1 MRKIL
6 LLGLILQALFSEE
19 AAQELLQCSAIFES
33 KKAELKDDLRRLSEK
48 EQSLRILQTE
58 NARLLDEK
66 TDLLNQ
72 KEKEVEEK
80 LKNLAAKEE
89 AFKTLQTEEKKR
101 LKNLIEENEG
111 ILREIKQ
118 AKDSKIG
125 ETYSKMKDSKSAL
138 ILENLP
144 TQNALEILMALK
156 PQELGKILAKMDPK
170 KAAALT
176 ELWQKPPKEN
186 KEIPKTTAPTPPIAF
201 GTQFALSLIPLGG
214 YVKLKGMDKE
224 ENGMNET
231 TDDSYA
237 QKSPFQ
243 KLWILFGGA
252 FFNFLFAILVY
263 FFLALGG
270 EKVLLPVIGDLDKN
284 ALEAGLLKG
293 DKILSINHKKI
304 ASFREIRSVVARAR
318 GELVLEIERNHQVL
332 EKRLTPKI
340 VAVISDSNDPNEMI
354 RYKAIG
360 IKPDMQKMGVVS
372 YSLFQAFEKAL
383 SRFKEG
389 VVLIVDSLRRL
400 IMGSSSVKELSGVV
414 GIVGALSHANSLSML
429 LLFGAFL
436 SINLGILNLL
446 PIPALDGA
454 QMLGVVF
461 KNIFHITLPT
471 PIQNALWLAG
481 VGFLVFI
488 MFLGLFND
496 LTRLL

>member
-1 MRKIL
+1 MM
-6 LLGLILQALFSEE
+6 LIIAVLMLAFL
-19 AAQELLQCSAIFES
+19 IF
-33 KKAELKDDLRRLSEK
+33 
-48 EQSLRILQTE
+48 
-58 NARLLDEK
+58 
-66 TDLLNQ
+66 
-72 KEKEVEEK
+72 VH
-80 LKNLAAKEE
+80 
-89 AFKTLQTEEKKR
+89 
-101 LKNLIEENEG
+101 
-111 ILREIKQ
+111 
-118 AKDSKIG
+118 
-125 ETYSKMKDSKSAL
+125 
-138 ILENLP
+138 
-144 TQNALEILMALK
+144 
-156 PQELGKILAKMDPK
+156 ELGHFTIARICGVKVEVFSIGFGK
-170 KAAALT
+170 KLCFFK
-176 ELWQKPPKEN
+176 L
-186 KEIPKTTAPTPPIAF
+186 F

-224 ENGMNET
+224 DGTNET
-231 TDDSYA
+231 ANDSYA

-263 FFLALGG
+263 FFLALSG
-270 EKVLLPVIGDLDKN
+270 EKVLLPIIGDLESN

-293 DKILSINHKKI
+293 DKILSINHEKI
-304 ASFREIRSVVARAR
+304 ASFGEIRGIVAHAR
-318 GELVLEIERNHQVL
+318 GELVLEIERNHQIL

-340 VAVISDSNDPNEMI
+340 VAVISESNDPNEMI
-354 RYKAIG
+354 RYKIIG

-461 KNIFHITLPT
+461 KDIFKITLPAFM
-471 PIQNALWLAG
+471 QNALWLAG

>member
-1 MRKIL
+1 MMFIVAVL
-6 LLGLILQALFSEE
+6 MLAFLIF
-19 AAQELLQCSAIFES
+19 
-33 KKAELKDDLRRLSEK
+33 
-48 EQSLRILQTE
+48 
-58 NARLLDEK
+58 
-66 TDLLNQ
+66 
-72 KEKEVEEK
+72 VH
-80 LKNLAAKEE
+80 
-89 AFKTLQTEEKKR
+89 
-101 LKNLIEENEG
+101 
-111 ILREIKQ
+111 
-118 AKDSKIG
+118 
-125 ETYSKMKDSKSAL
+125 
-138 ILENLP
+138 
-144 TQNALEILMALK
+144 
-156 PQELGKILAKMDPK
+156 ELGHFTIARICGVKVEVFSIGFGK
-170 KAAALT
+170 KLCFFK
-176 ELWQKPPKEN
+176 L
-186 KEIPKTTAPTPPIAF
+186 F

-224 ENGMNET
+224 ENETNENAN
-231 TDDSYA
+231 DSYV
-237 QKSPFQ
+237 QKSPFK

-270 EKVLLPVIGDLDKN
+270 EKVLLPIIGDLEKN

-304 ASFREIRSVVARAR
+304 ASFREIRSVVAHAR
-318 GELVLEIERNHQVL
+318 GELVLEIERNHQIL

-340 VAVISDSNDPNEMI
+340 VAVISDSNDPNEI
-354 RYKAIG
+354 IKYKVIG
-360 IKPDMQKMGVVS
+360 IKPDMQKTGVIS
-372 YSLFQAFEKAL
+372 YSLFQAFEQAL

-389 VVLIVDSLRRL
+389 VILIVDSLRRL
-400 IMGSSSVKELSGVV
+400 IMGSASVKELSGVV
-414 GIVGALSHANSLSML
+414 GIVGALSHASSLSML

-461 KNIFHITLPT
+461 KNIFKITLPAFM
-471 PIQNALWLAG
+471 QNALWLAG

>member
-1 MRKIL
+1 MFIVAVL
-6 LLGLILQALFSEE
+6 MLAFLIF
-19 AAQELLQCSAIFES
+19 
-33 KKAELKDDLRRLSEK
+33 
-48 EQSLRILQTE
+48 
-58 NARLLDEK
+58 
-66 TDLLNQ
+66 
-72 KEKEVEEK
+72 VH
-80 LKNLAAKEE
+80 
-89 AFKTLQTEEKKR
+89 
-101 LKNLIEENEG
+101 
-111 ILREIKQ
+111 
-118 AKDSKIG
+118 
-125 ETYSKMKDSKSAL
+125 
-138 ILENLP
+138 
-144 TQNALEILMALK
+144 
-156 PQELGKILAKMDPK
+156 ELGHFTIARICGVKVEVFSIGFGK
-170 KAAALT
+170 KLCFFK
-176 ELWQKPPKEN
+176 L
-186 KEIPKTTAPTPPIAF
+186 F

-224 ENGMNET
+224 ENETNEST
-231 TDDSYA
+231 NDSYA
-237 QKSPFQ
+237 QKSPFK

-270 EKVLLPVIGDLDKN
+270 EKVLLPVIGDLEKN

-293 DKILSINHKKI
+293 DKILSINHEKI

-318 GELVLEIERNHQVL
+318 GELVLEIERNHQIL

-340 VAVISDSNDPNEMI
+340 VAVISDSNDPNEI
-354 RYKAIG
+354 IKYKAIG
-360 IKPDMQKMGVVS
+360 IKPDMQKTGVIS

-400 IMGSSSVKELSGVV
+400 IMGSASVKELSGVV
-414 GIVGALSHANSLSML
+414 GIVGALSHASSLSML

-461 KNIFHITLPT
+461 KNIFKITLPAFM
-471 PIQNALWLAG
+471 QNALWLAG

-496 LTRLL
+496 ITRLL

>member
-1 MRKIL
+1 MFVVAVL
-6 LLGLILQALFSEE
+6 MLAFLIF
-19 AAQELLQCSAIFES
+19 
-33 KKAELKDDLRRLSEK
+33 
-48 EQSLRILQTE
+48 
-58 NARLLDEK
+58 
-66 TDLLNQ
+66 
-72 KEKEVEEK
+72 VH
-80 LKNLAAKEE
+80 
-89 AFKTLQTEEKKR
+89 
-101 LKNLIEENEG
+101 
-111 ILREIKQ
+111 
-118 AKDSKIG
+118 
-125 ETYSKMKDSKSAL
+125 
-138 ILENLP
+138 
-144 TQNALEILMALK
+144 
-156 PQELGKILAKMDPK
+156 ELGHFTIARICGVKVEVFSIGFGK
-170 KAAALT
+170 KLCFFK
-176 ELWQKPPKEN
+176 L
-186 KEIPKTTAPTPPIAF
+186 F

-224 ENGMNET
+224 ENGTNET
-231 TDDSYA
+231 HQENDSYA

-270 EKVLLPVIGDLDKN
+270 EKVLLPIIGDLEKN

-304 ASFREIRSVVARAR
+304 ASFREIRSVVTHAR
-318 GELVLEIERNHQVL
+318 GELVLEIERNHQIL

-354 RYKAIG
+354 RYKVIG
-360 IKPDMQKMGVVS
+360 IKPDMQKTGVVS
-372 YSLFQAFEKAL
+372 YSLFQSFEKAL

-389 VVLIVDSLRRL
+389 VVLIADSLRRL
-400 IMGSSSVKELSGVV
+400 IVGSASVKELSGVV
-414 GIVGALSHANSLSML
+414 GIVGALSHASSLSML

-461 KNIFHITLPT
+461 KDIFKITLPAFM
-471 PIQNALWLAG
+471 QNALWLAG

>member
-1 MRKIL
+1 MMFIAAVL
-6 LLGLILQALFSEE
+6 MLAFLIF
-19 AAQELLQCSAIFES
+19 
-33 KKAELKDDLRRLSEK
+33 
-48 EQSLRILQTE
+48 
-58 NARLLDEK
+58 
-66 TDLLNQ
+66 
-72 KEKEVEEK
+72 VH
-80 LKNLAAKEE
+80 
-89 AFKTLQTEEKKR
+89 
-101 LKNLIEENEG
+101 
-111 ILREIKQ
+111 
-118 AKDSKIG
+118 
-125 ETYSKMKDSKSAL
+125 
-138 ILENLP
+138 
-144 TQNALEILMALK
+144 
-156 PQELGKILAKMDPK
+156 ELGHFTIARICGVKVEVFSIGFGK
-170 KAAALT
+170 KLCFFK
-176 ELWQKPPKEN
+176 L
-186 KEIPKTTAPTPPIAF
+186 F

-224 ENGMNET
+224 EKGANET
-231 TDDSYA
+231 QADDSYV

-252 FFNFLFAILVY
+252 FFNFLFAVLVY
-263 FFLALGG
+263 FFLALSG
-270 EKVLLPVIGDLDKN
+270 EKVLLPIIGGLEKN

-304 ASFREIRSVVARAR
+304 ASFREIRSLVAHSQ
-318 GELVLEIERNHQVL
+318 GELVLEIERNNQIL

-340 VAVISDSNDPNEMI
+340 VAVISDSNDPNEI
-354 RYKAIG
+354 IKYKAIG
-360 IKPDMQKMGVVS
+360 IKPDMQRTGVVS

-400 IMGSSSVKELSGVV
+400 ITGSASVKELSGVV
-414 GIVGALSHANSLSML
+414 GIVGALSHANSVSML

-461 KNIFHITLPT
+461 KNIFKITLPAFV
-471 PIQNALWLAG
+471 QNALWLAG
-481 VGFLVFI
+481 VGLLVFL

>member
-1 MRKIL
+1 MFIVAVL
-6 LLGLILQALFSEE
+6 MLAFLIF
-19 AAQELLQCSAIFES
+19 
-33 KKAELKDDLRRLSEK
+33 
-48 EQSLRILQTE
+48 
-58 NARLLDEK
+58 
-66 TDLLNQ
+66 
-72 KEKEVEEK
+72 VH
-80 LKNLAAKEE
+80 
-89 AFKTLQTEEKKR
+89 
-101 LKNLIEENEG
+101 
-111 ILREIKQ
+111 
-118 AKDSKIG
+118 
-125 ETYSKMKDSKSAL
+125 
-138 ILENLP
+138 
-144 TQNALEILMALK
+144 
-156 PQELGKILAKMDPK
+156 ELGHFVIARICGVKVEVFSIGFGK
-170 KAAALT
+170 K
-176 ELWQKPPKEN
+176 LWFFKL
-186 KEIPKTTAPTPPIAF
+186 F

-224 ENGMNET
+224 ENGTNET
-231 TDDSYA
+231 ADDSYT

-263 FFLALGG
+263 FFLALSG
-270 EKVLLPVIGDLDKN
+270 EKVLLPVIGGLDKN

-293 DKILSINHKKI
+293 DKILSINHEKI

-372 YSLFQAFEKAL
+372 YSLFQAFEQAL

-400 IMGSSSVKELSGVV
+400 IMGSASVKELSGVV

-461 KNIFHITLPT
+461 KNIFKITLPAFM
-471 PIQNALWLAG
+471 QNALWLAG

>member
-1 MRKIL
+1 MFIVAVL
-6 LLGLILQALFSEE
+6 MLAFLIF
-19 AAQELLQCSAIFES
+19 
-33 KKAELKDDLRRLSEK
+33 
-48 EQSLRILQTE
+48 
-58 NARLLDEK
+58 
-66 TDLLNQ
+66 
-72 KEKEVEEK
+72 VH
-80 LKNLAAKEE
+80 
-89 AFKTLQTEEKKR
+89 
-101 LKNLIEENEG
+101 
-111 ILREIKQ
+111 
-118 AKDSKIG
+118 
-125 ETYSKMKDSKSAL
+125 
-138 ILENLP
+138 
-144 TQNALEILMALK
+144 
-156 PQELGKILAKMDPK
+156 ELGHFTIARICGVKVEVFSIGFGK
-170 KAAALT
+170 KLCFFK
-176 ELWQKPPKEN
+176 L
-186 KEIPKTTAPTPPIAF
+186 F

-224 ENGMNET
+224 ENET
-231 TDDSYA
+231 HQANDSYT

-263 FFLALGG
+263 FVLALSG
-270 EKVLLPVIGDLDKN
+270 EKVLLPIIGGLENN

-293 DKILSINHKKI
+293 DKILSINHQKI

-318 GELVLEIERNHQVL
+318 GELVLEIERNNQIL

-354 RYKAIG
+354 QYKAIG
-360 IKPDMQKMGVVS
+360 IKPDMQKTGVVS
-372 YSLFQAFEKAL
+372 YSLIQAFKQAL

-400 IMGSSSVKELSGVV
+400 IMGSSSVKELSGVI
-414 GIVGALSHANSLSML
+414 GIVGALSHANSVSML

-461 KNIFHITLPT
+461 KNIFKITLPVI
-471 PIQNALWLAG
+471 IQNALWLAG
-481 VGFLVFI
+481 VGFLIFI

>member
-1 MRKIL
+1 MMFIAAVL
-6 LLGLILQALFSEE
+6 MLAFLIF
-19 AAQELLQCSAIFES
+19 
-33 KKAELKDDLRRLSEK
+33 
-48 EQSLRILQTE
+48 
-58 NARLLDEK
+58 
-66 TDLLNQ
+66 
-72 KEKEVEEK
+72 VH
-80 LKNLAAKEE
+80 
-89 AFKTLQTEEKKR
+89 
-101 LKNLIEENEG
+101 
-111 ILREIKQ
+111 
-118 AKDSKIG
+118 
-125 ETYSKMKDSKSAL
+125 
-138 ILENLP
+138 
-144 TQNALEILMALK
+144 
-156 PQELGKILAKMDPK
+156 ELGHFTIARICGVKVEVFSIGFGK
-170 KAAALT
+170 KLCFFK
-176 ELWQKPPKEN
+176 L
-186 KEIPKTTAPTPPIAF
+186 F

-224 ENGMNET
+224 ENGINET
-231 TDDSYA
+231 ADDSYA

-252 FFNFLFAILVY
+252 FFNFLFAVLVY
-263 FFLALGG
+263 FFLALSG
-270 EKVLLPVIGDLDKN
+270 EKVLLPVIGDLEKN

-304 ASFREIRSVVARAR
+304 ASFREIRSVVAHAR
-318 GELVLEIERNHQVL
+318 GELVLEIERNNQIL

-340 VAVISDSNDPNEMI
+340 VAVISESNDPNEI
-354 RYKAIG
+354 IKYKAIG
-360 IKPDMQKMGVVS
+360 IKPDMQKTGVIS

-400 IMGSSSVKELSGVV
+400 IMGSASVKELSGVV
-414 GIVGALSHANSLSML
+414 GIVGALSHASSLSML

-461 KNIFHITLPT
+461 KNIFHITLPAFV
-471 PIQNALWLAG
+471 QNALWLAG

-496 LTRLL
+496 ITRLL

>member
-1 MRKIL
+1 MMFIVAV
-6 LLGLILQALFSEE
+6 LILAFL
-19 AAQELLQCSAIFES
+19 IF
-33 KKAELKDDLRRLSEK
+33 
-48 EQSLRILQTE
+48 IH
-58 NARLLDEK
+58 
-66 TDLLNQ
+66 
-72 KEKEVEEK
+72 
-80 LKNLAAKEE
+80 
-89 AFKTLQTEEKKR
+89 
-101 LKNLIEENEG
+101 
-111 ILREIKQ
+111 
-118 AKDSKIG
+118 
-125 ETYSKMKDSKSAL
+125 
-138 ILENLP
+138 
-144 TQNALEILMALK
+144 
-156 PQELGKILAKMDPK
+156 ELGHFTIARICGVKVEVFSIGFGK
-170 KAAALT
+170 KLCFFK
-176 ELWQKPPKEN
+176 L
-186 KEIPKTTAPTPPIAF
+186 F

-224 ENGMNET
+224 ENGANESAN
-231 TDDSYA
+231 DSYM

-263 FFLALGG
+263 FFLALSG

-293 DKILSINHKKI
+293 DKILSINHEKI

-318 GELVLEIERNHQVL
+318 GELVLEIERNHQIL

-360 IKPDMQKMGVVS
+360 IKPDMQKTGIVS
-372 YSLFQAFEKAL
+372 YSLFQAFEQAL

-400 IMGSSSVKELSGVV
+400 IIGSSSVKELSGVI
-414 GIVGALSHANSLSML
+414 GIVGALSHANSLGML

-436 SINLGILNLL
+436 SINLGVLNLL

-461 KNIFHITLPT
+461 KNIFKITLPAFM
-471 PIQNALWLAG
+471 QNALWLAG

>member
-1 MRKIL
+1 MMFIVAVL
-6 LLGLILQALFSEE
+6 MLAFLIF
-19 AAQELLQCSAIFES
+19 
-33 KKAELKDDLRRLSEK
+33 
-48 EQSLRILQTE
+48 
-58 NARLLDEK
+58 
-66 TDLLNQ
+66 
-72 KEKEVEEK
+72 VH
-80 LKNLAAKEE
+80 
-89 AFKTLQTEEKKR
+89 
-101 LKNLIEENEG
+101 
-111 ILREIKQ
+111 
-118 AKDSKIG
+118 
-125 ETYSKMKDSKSAL
+125 
-138 ILENLP
+138 
-144 TQNALEILMALK
+144 
-156 PQELGKILAKMDPK
+156 ELGHFTIARICGVKVEVFSIGFGK
-170 KAAALT
+170 KLYFFK
-176 ELWQKPPKEN
+176 L
-186 KEIPKTTAPTPPIAF
+186 F

-224 ENGMNET
+224 EDETNESVH
-231 TDDSYA
+231 DSYA
-237 QKSPFQ
+237 QKSPFK

-270 EKVLLPVIGDLDKN
+270 EKVLLPIIGDLEKN

-304 ASFREIRSVVARAR
+304 ASFREIRSVVARSR
-318 GELVLEIERNHQVL
+318 GELVLEIERNHQIL

-340 VAVISDSNDPNEMI
+340 VAVISDSNDPNEI
-354 RYKAIG
+354 IKYKVIG
-360 IKPDMQKMGVVS
+360 IKPDMQKTGVVS

-400 IMGSSSVKELSGVV
+400 IMGSASVKQLSGVV
-414 GIVGALSHANSLSML
+414 GIVGALSHASSVSML

-461 KNIFHITLPT
+461 KNIFKITLPAFM
-471 PIQNALWLAG
+471 QNALWLAG

-496 LTRLL
+496 ITRLL

>member
-1 MRKIL
+1 MFIVAVL
-6 LLGLILQALFSEE
+6 MLAFLIF
-19 AAQELLQCSAIFES
+19 
-33 KKAELKDDLRRLSEK
+33 
-48 EQSLRILQTE
+48 
-58 NARLLDEK
+58 
-66 TDLLNQ
+66 
-72 KEKEVEEK
+72 VH
-80 LKNLAAKEE
+80 
-89 AFKTLQTEEKKR
+89 
-101 LKNLIEENEG
+101 
-111 ILREIKQ
+111 
-118 AKDSKIG
+118 
-125 ETYSKMKDSKSAL
+125 
-138 ILENLP
+138 
-144 TQNALEILMALK
+144 
-156 PQELGKILAKMDPK
+156 ELGHFVIARICGVKVEVFSIGFGK
-170 KAAALT
+170 KLCFFK
-176 ELWQKPPKEN
+176 L
-186 KEIPKTTAPTPPIAF
+186 F

-224 ENGMNET
+224 ENEENEINQAN
-231 TDDSYA
+231 DSYTR
-237 QKSPFQ
+237 KSPFQ

-263 FFLALGG
+263 FFLALSG

-318 GELVLEIERNHQVL
+318 GELVLEIERNHQIL

-340 VAVISDSNDPNEMI
+340 VAIISDSNDPNEI
-354 RYKAIG
+354 IKYKVIG
-360 IKPDMQKMGVVS
+360 IKPDMQKMGVIS
-372 YSLFQAFEKAL
+372 YSLFQAFKQAL

-389 VVLIVDSLRRL
+389 VVLIMDSLRRL
-400 IMGSSSVKELSGVV
+400 IMGISSVKELSGVV

-461 KNIFHITLPT
+461 KNIFKITLPAFM
-471 PIQNALWLAG
+471 QNALWLAG

>member
-1 MRKIL
+1 MFIVAVL
-6 LLGLILQALFSEE
+6 MLAFLIF
-19 AAQELLQCSAIFES
+19 
-33 KKAELKDDLRRLSEK
+33 
-48 EQSLRILQTE
+48 
-58 NARLLDEK
+58 
-66 TDLLNQ
+66 
-72 KEKEVEEK
+72 VH
-80 LKNLAAKEE
+80 
-89 AFKTLQTEEKKR
+89 
-101 LKNLIEENEG
+101 
-111 ILREIKQ
+111 
-118 AKDSKIG
+118 
-125 ETYSKMKDSKSAL
+125 
-138 ILENLP
+138 
-144 TQNALEILMALK
+144 
-156 PQELGKILAKMDPK
+156 ELGHFTIARICGVKVEVFSIGFGK
-170 KAAALT
+170 KLCFFK
-176 ELWQKPPKEN
+176 L
-186 KEIPKTTAPTPPIAF
+186 F

-224 ENGMNET
+224 ENGTNET
-231 TDDSYA
+231 ANDSYA

-263 FFLALGG
+263 FFLALSG
-270 EKVLLPVIGDLDKN
+270 EKVLLPIIGDLEKN

-293 DKILSINHKKI
+293 DKILSINHQKI

-318 GELVLEIERNHQVL
+318 DELVLEIERNNQIL

-354 RYKAIG
+354 RYKVIG
-360 IKPDMQKMGVVS
+360 IKPDMQKTGVIS

-383 SRFKEG
+383 SRFEES

-400 IMGSSSVKELSGVV
+400 IIGSASVKELSGVV
-414 GIVGALSHANSLSML
+414 GIVGALSHANSVSML

-461 KNIFHITLPT
+461 KNIFKITLPAFM
-471 PIQNALWLAG
+471 QNALWLAG

-496 LTRLL
+496 ITRLL

>member
-1 MRKIL
+1 MFIVAVL
-6 LLGLILQALFSEE
+6 MLAFLIF
-19 AAQELLQCSAIFES
+19 
-33 KKAELKDDLRRLSEK
+33 
-48 EQSLRILQTE
+48 
-58 NARLLDEK
+58 
-66 TDLLNQ
+66 
-72 KEKEVEEK
+72 VH
-80 LKNLAAKEE
+80 
-89 AFKTLQTEEKKR
+89 
-101 LKNLIEENEG
+101 
-111 ILREIKQ
+111 
-118 AKDSKIG
+118 
-125 ETYSKMKDSKSAL
+125 
-138 ILENLP
+138 
-144 TQNALEILMALK
+144 
-156 PQELGKILAKMDPK
+156 ELGHFTIARICGVKVEVFSIGFGK
-170 KAAALT
+170 KLCFFK
-176 ELWQKPPKEN
+176 L
-186 KEIPKTTAPTPPIAF
+186 F

-224 ENGMNET
+224 ENGTNESAN
-231 TDDSYA
+231 DSYA
-237 QKSPFQ
+237 QKSPFK

-270 EKVLLPVIGDLDKN
+270 EKVLLPVIGDLEKN

-293 DKILSINHKKI
+293 DKILSINHEKI

-318 GELVLEIERNHQVL
+318 GELVLEIERNHQIL

-340 VAVISDSNDPNEMI
+340 VAVISDSNDPNEI
-354 RYKAIG
+354 IKYKVIG
-360 IKPDMQKMGVVS
+360 IKPDMQKTGVVS
-372 YSLFQAFEKAL
+372 YSLFQAFEQAL

-400 IMGSSSVKELSGVV
+400 IMGSASVKELSGVV
-414 GIVGALSHANSLSML
+414 GIVGALSHASSLSML

-461 KNIFHITLPT
+461 KNIFKITLPAFM
-471 PIQNALWLAG
+471 QNALWLAG

-496 LTRLL
+496 ITRLL

>member
-1 MRKIL
+1 MFIVAVL
-6 LLGLILQALFSEE
+6 MLAFLIF
-19 AAQELLQCSAIFES
+19 
-33 KKAELKDDLRRLSEK
+33 
-48 EQSLRILQTE
+48 
-58 NARLLDEK
+58 
-66 TDLLNQ
+66 
-72 KEKEVEEK
+72 VH
-80 LKNLAAKEE
+80 
-89 AFKTLQTEEKKR
+89 
-101 LKNLIEENEG
+101 
-111 ILREIKQ
+111 
-118 AKDSKIG
+118 
-125 ETYSKMKDSKSAL
+125 
-138 ILENLP
+138 
-144 TQNALEILMALK
+144 
-156 PQELGKILAKMDPK
+156 ELGHFTIARICGVKVEVFSIGFGK
-170 KAAALT
+170 KLCFFK
-176 ELWQKPPKEN
+176 L
-186 KEIPKTTAPTPPIAF
+186 F

-224 ENGMNET
+224 ENET
-231 TDDSYA
+231 HQADDSYA

-263 FFLALGG
+263 FFLALSG
-270 EKVLLPVIGDLDKN
+270 EKVLLPVIGDLESN

-318 GELVLEIERNHQVL
+318 GELVLEIERNNQIL

-354 RYKAIG
+354 RYKIIG
-360 IKPDMQKMGVVS
+360 IKPDMQKTGVVS

-389 VVLIVDSLRRL
+389 VVLIGDSLRRL
-400 IMGSSSVKELSGVV
+400 ITGSASVKELSGVI
-414 GIVGALSHANSLSML
+414 GIVGALSHANSVSML

-461 KNIFHITLPT
+461 KNIFKITLPAFM
-471 PIQNALWLAG
+471 QNALWLAG

-496 LTRLL
+496 ITRLL

>member
-1 MRKIL
+1 MMFIVAVL
-6 LLGLILQALFSEE
+6 MLAFLIF
-19 AAQELLQCSAIFES
+19 
-33 KKAELKDDLRRLSEK
+33 
-48 EQSLRILQTE
+48 
-58 NARLLDEK
+58 
-66 TDLLNQ
+66 
-72 KEKEVEEK
+72 VH
-80 LKNLAAKEE
+80 
-89 AFKTLQTEEKKR
+89 
-101 LKNLIEENEG
+101 
-111 ILREIKQ
+111 
-118 AKDSKIG
+118 
-125 ETYSKMKDSKSAL
+125 
-138 ILENLP
+138 
-144 TQNALEILMALK
+144 
-156 PQELGKILAKMDPK
+156 ELGHFTIARICGVKVEVFSIGFGK
-170 KAAALT
+170 KLCFFK
-176 ELWQKPPKEN
+176 L
-186 KEIPKTTAPTPPIAF
+186 F

-224 ENGMNET
+224 ENETNET
-231 TDDSYA
+231 DQADDSYA

-270 EKVLLPVIGDLDKN
+270 EKVLLPIIGDLEKN

-304 ASFREIRSVVARAR
+304 ASFREIRSVVAHAR
-318 GELVLEIERNHQVL
+318 GELVLEIERNHQIL

-340 VAVISDSNDPNEMI
+340 VAVISDSNDPNEI
-354 RYKAIG
+354 IKYKVIG
-360 IKPDMQKMGVVS
+360 IKPDMQKTGVVS

-389 VVLIVDSLRRL
+389 VVLIVDSLKRL
-400 IMGSSSVKELSGVV
+400 IMGSASVKELSGVV
-414 GIVGALSHANSLSML
+414 GIVGALSHASSLSML

-461 KNIFHITLPT
+461 KNIFHIALPM
-471 PIQNALWLAG
+471 PIQNALWLVG
-481 VGFLVFI
+481 VGLLVFI

-496 LTRLL
+496 ITRLL

>member
-1 MRKIL
+1 MFIVAVL
-6 LLGLILQALFSEE
+6 MLAFLIF
-19 AAQELLQCSAIFES
+19 
-33 KKAELKDDLRRLSEK
+33 
-48 EQSLRILQTE
+48 
-58 NARLLDEK
+58 
-66 TDLLNQ
+66 
-72 KEKEVEEK
+72 VH
-80 LKNLAAKEE
+80 
-89 AFKTLQTEEKKR
+89 
-101 LKNLIEENEG
+101 
-111 ILREIKQ
+111 
-118 AKDSKIG
+118 
-125 ETYSKMKDSKSAL
+125 
-138 ILENLP
+138 
-144 TQNALEILMALK
+144 
-156 PQELGKILAKMDPK
+156 ELGHFIIARICGVKVEVFSIGFGK
-170 KAAALT
+170 KLCFFK
-176 ELWQKPPKEN
+176 L
-186 KEIPKTTAPTPPIAF
+186 F

-224 ENGMNET
+224 ENGTNET
-231 TDDSYA
+231 ADDSYT

-263 FFLALGG
+263 FFLALSG
-270 EKVLLPVIGDLDKN
+270 EKVLLPIIGDLEKN

-293 DKILSINHKKI
+293 DKILSINHQKI
-304 ASFREIRSVVARAR
+304 ASFREIRSIVARAR
-318 GELVLEIERNHQVL
+318 GELVLEIERNHQIL

-340 VAVISDSNDPNEMI
+340 VAVISESNDPNEMI

-360 IKPDMQKMGVVS
+360 IKPDMQKTGIVS
-372 YSLFQAFEKAL
+372 YSLIQAFKQAL

-400 IMGSSSVKELSGVV
+400 IMGSASVKELSGVI
-414 GIVGALSHANSLSML
+414 GIVGALSHANSVSML

-461 KNIFHITLPT
+461 KNIFKIALPAFM
-471 PIQNALWLAG
+471 QNALWLAG

>member
-1 MRKIL
+1 MFIVAVL
-6 LLGLILQALFSEE
+6 MLAFLIF
-19 AAQELLQCSAIFES
+19 
-33 KKAELKDDLRRLSEK
+33 
-48 EQSLRILQTE
+48 
-58 NARLLDEK
+58 
-66 TDLLNQ
+66 
-72 KEKEVEEK
+72 VH
-80 LKNLAAKEE
+80 
-89 AFKTLQTEEKKR
+89 
-101 LKNLIEENEG
+101 
-111 ILREIKQ
+111 
-118 AKDSKIG
+118 
-125 ETYSKMKDSKSAL
+125 
-138 ILENLP
+138 
-144 TQNALEILMALK
+144 
-156 PQELGKILAKMDPK
+156 ELGHFTIARICGVKVEVFSIGFGK
-170 KAAALT
+170 KLCFFK
-176 ELWQKPPKEN
+176 L
-186 KEIPKTTAPTPPIAF
+186 F

-224 ENGMNET
+224 EKEANEENEAN
-231 TDDSYA
+231 DSYA

-263 FFLALGG
+263 FFLALSG
-270 EKVLLPVIGDLDKN
+270 EKVLLPIIGDLESN

-293 DKILSINHKKI
+293 DKILSINHEKI
-304 ASFREIRSVVARAR
+304 ASFREIRSVVARSQ
-318 GELVLEIERNHQVL
+318 GELVLEIERNHQIL

-360 IKPDMQKMGVVS
+360 IKPDMQKTGVVS

-400 IMGSSSVKELSGVV
+400 ITGSASVKELSGVV
-414 GIVGALSHANSLSML
+414 GIVGALSHASSLSML

-436 SINLGILNLL
+436 SINLGVLNLL

-461 KNIFHITLPT
+461 KNIFKITLPAFM
-471 PIQNALWLAG
+471 QNALWLAG

-496 LTRLL
+496 ITRLL

>member
-1 MRKIL
+1 MMFIVAVL
-6 LLGLILQALFSEE
+6 MLAFLIF
-19 AAQELLQCSAIFES
+19 
-33 KKAELKDDLRRLSEK
+33 
-48 EQSLRILQTE
+48 
-58 NARLLDEK
+58 
-66 TDLLNQ
+66 
-72 KEKEVEEK
+72 VH
-80 LKNLAAKEE
+80 
-89 AFKTLQTEEKKR
+89 
-101 LKNLIEENEG
+101 
-111 ILREIKQ
+111 
-118 AKDSKIG
+118 
-125 ETYSKMKDSKSAL
+125 
-138 ILENLP
+138 
-144 TQNALEILMALK
+144 
-156 PQELGKILAKMDPK
+156 ELGHFTIARICGVKVEVFSIGFGK
-170 KAAALT
+170 KLCFFK
-176 ELWQKPPKEN
+176 L
-186 KEIPKTTAPTPPIAF
+186 F

-224 ENGMNET
+224 ENETNEST
-231 TDDSYA
+231 NDSYA
-237 QKSPFQ
+237 QKSPFK

-270 EKVLLPVIGDLDKN
+270 EKVLLPVIGDLEKN

-304 ASFREIRSVVARAR
+304 ASFREIRSVVAHAR
-318 GELVLEIERNHQVL
+318 GELVLEIERNHQIL

-340 VAVISDSNDPNEMI
+340 VAIISDSNDPNEI
-354 RYKAIG
+354 IKYKVIG
-360 IKPDMQKMGVVS
+360 IKPDMQKTGVVS

-400 IMGSSSVKELSGVV
+400 IMGSASVKELSGVV
-414 GIVGALSHANSLSML
+414 GIVGALSHASSLSML

-461 KNIFHITLPT
+461 KNIFKITLPAFM
-471 PIQNALWLAG
+471 QNVLWLAG
-481 VGFLVFI
+481 VGLLVFI

-496 LTRLL
+496 ITRLL

>member
-1 MRKIL
+1 MFIIAVL
-6 LLGLILQALFSEE
+6 MLAFLIF
-19 AAQELLQCSAIFES
+19 
-33 KKAELKDDLRRLSEK
+33 
-48 EQSLRILQTE
+48 
-58 NARLLDEK
+58 
-66 TDLLNQ
+66 
-72 KEKEVEEK
+72 VH
-80 LKNLAAKEE
+80 
-89 AFKTLQTEEKKR
+89 
-101 LKNLIEENEG
+101 
-111 ILREIKQ
+111 
-118 AKDSKIG
+118 
-125 ETYSKMKDSKSAL
+125 
-138 ILENLP
+138 
-144 TQNALEILMALK
+144 
-156 PQELGKILAKMDPK
+156 ELGHFVIARICGVKVEVFSIGFGK
-170 KAAALT
+170 KLCFFK
-176 ELWQKPPKEN
+176 L
-186 KEIPKTTAPTPPIAF
+186 F

-224 ENGMNET
+224 ENGTNET
-231 TDDSYA
+231 ADDSYA

-270 EKVLLPVIGDLDKN
+270 EKVLLPVIGDLESN

-318 GELVLEIERNHQVL
+318 GELVLEIERNNQIL

-340 VAVISDSNDPNEMI
+340 VAMISDSNDPNEMI

-360 IKPDMQKMGVVS
+360 IKPDMQKTGVVS

-400 IMGSSSVKELSGVV
+400 IMGSASVKELSGVV

-496 LTRLL
+496 ITRLL

>member
-1 MRKIL
+1 MFIVAVL
-6 LLGLILQALFSEE
+6 MLAFLIF
-19 AAQELLQCSAIFES
+19 
-33 KKAELKDDLRRLSEK
+33 
-48 EQSLRILQTE
+48 
-58 NARLLDEK
+58 
-66 TDLLNQ
+66 
-72 KEKEVEEK
+72 VH
-80 LKNLAAKEE
+80 
-89 AFKTLQTEEKKR
+89 
-101 LKNLIEENEG
+101 
-111 ILREIKQ
+111 
-118 AKDSKIG
+118 
-125 ETYSKMKDSKSAL
+125 
-138 ILENLP
+138 
-144 TQNALEILMALK
+144 
-156 PQELGKILAKMDPK
+156 ELGHFTIARICGVKVEVFSIGFGK
-170 KAAALT
+170 KLCFFK
-176 ELWQKPPKEN
+176 L
-186 KEIPKTTAPTPPIAF
+186 F

-214 YVKLKGMDKE
+214 YVKLKDMDKE
-224 ENGMNET
+224 ENETNEST
-231 TDDSYA
+231 NDSYA

-243 KLWILFGGA
+243 KLWILFGGV

-270 EKVLLPVIGDLDKN
+270 EKVLLPVIGDLEKN

-318 GELVLEIERNHQVL
+318 GELVLEIERNHQIL

-340 VAVISDSNDPNEMI
+340 VAVISDSNDPNEI
-354 RYKAIG
+354 IKYKVIG
-360 IKPDMQKMGVVS
+360 IKPDMQKTGVVS

-400 IMGSSSVKELSGVV
+400 ITGSASVKELSGVV

-446 PIPALDGA
+446 PIPVLDGA

-461 KNIFHITLPT
+461 KNIFKITLPAFM
-471 PIQNALWLAG
+471 QNALWLAG

-496 LTRLL
+496 ITRLL

>member
-1 MRKIL
+1 MFIVAVL
-6 LLGLILQALFSEE
+6 MLAFLIF
-19 AAQELLQCSAIFES
+19 
-33 KKAELKDDLRRLSEK
+33 
-48 EQSLRILQTE
+48 
-58 NARLLDEK
+58 
-66 TDLLNQ
+66 
-72 KEKEVEEK
+72 VH
-80 LKNLAAKEE
+80 
-89 AFKTLQTEEKKR
+89 
-101 LKNLIEENEG
+101 
-111 ILREIKQ
+111 
-118 AKDSKIG
+118 
-125 ETYSKMKDSKSAL
+125 
-138 ILENLP
+138 
-144 TQNALEILMALK
+144 
-156 PQELGKILAKMDPK
+156 ELGHFTIARICGVKVEVFRIGFGK
-170 KAAALT
+170 KLCFFK
-176 ELWQKPPKEN
+176 L
-186 KEIPKTTAPTPPIAF
+186 F

-224 ENGMNET
+224 ENGTNET
-231 TDDSYA
+231 ANDSYA

-263 FFLALGG
+263 FFLALSG
-270 EKVLLPVIGDLDKN
+270 EKVLLPVIGGLDKN

-293 DKILSINHKKI
+293 DKILSINHEKI
-304 ASFREIRSVVARAR
+304 ASFREIRSVVARSQ
-318 GELVLEIERNHQVL
+318 GELVLEIERNHQIL

-360 IKPDMQKMGVVS
+360 IKPDMQKTGVIS

-400 IMGSSSVKELSGVV
+400 IIGSASVKELSGVV
-414 GIVGALSHANSLSML
+414 GIVGALSHASSLSML

-461 KNIFHITLPT
+461 KNIFKITLPAFM
-471 PIQNALWLAG
+471 QNALWLAG

>member
-1 MRKIL
+1 MMFIVAVL
-6 LLGLILQALFSEE
+6 MLAFLIF
-19 AAQELLQCSAIFES
+19 
-33 KKAELKDDLRRLSEK
+33 
-48 EQSLRILQTE
+48 
-58 NARLLDEK
+58 
-66 TDLLNQ
+66 
-72 KEKEVEEK
+72 VH
-80 LKNLAAKEE
+80 
-89 AFKTLQTEEKKR
+89 
-101 LKNLIEENEG
+101 
-111 ILREIKQ
+111 
-118 AKDSKIG
+118 
-125 ETYSKMKDSKSAL
+125 
-138 ILENLP
+138 
-144 TQNALEILMALK
+144 
-156 PQELGKILAKMDPK
+156 ELGHFTIARICGVKVEVFSIGFGK
-170 KAAALT
+170 KLCFFK
-176 ELWQKPPKEN
+176 L
-186 KEIPKTTAPTPPIAF
+186 F

-224 ENGMNET
+224 ENGVNET
-231 TDDSYA
+231 NQANDSYA

-270 EKVLLPVIGDLDKN
+270 EKVLLPVIGDLEKN

-318 GELVLEIERNHQVL
+318 GELVLEIERNHQIL

-340 VAVISDSNDPNEMI
+340 VAIISDSNDPNEI
-354 RYKAIG
+354 IKYKIIG
-360 IKPDMQKMGVVS
+360 IKPDMQKTGVVS
-372 YSLFQAFEKAL
+372 YSLFQAFEQAL
-383 SRFKEG
+383 NWFKEG

-400 IMGSSSVKELSGVV
+400 IMGSASVKELSGVV
-414 GIVGALSHANSLSML
+414 GIVGALSHASSLSML

-461 KNIFHITLPT
+461 KNIFKITLPAFM
-471 PIQNALWLAG
+471 QNALWLAG
-481 VGFLVFI
+481 VGLLVFI

>member
-1 MRKIL
+1 MFIVAVL
-6 LLGLILQALFSEE
+6 MLAFLIF
-19 AAQELLQCSAIFES
+19 
-33 KKAELKDDLRRLSEK
+33 
-48 EQSLRILQTE
+48 
-58 NARLLDEK
+58 
-66 TDLLNQ
+66 
-72 KEKEVEEK
+72 VH
-80 LKNLAAKEE
+80 
-89 AFKTLQTEEKKR
+89 
-101 LKNLIEENEG
+101 
-111 ILREIKQ
+111 
-118 AKDSKIG
+118 
-125 ETYSKMKDSKSAL
+125 
-138 ILENLP
+138 
-144 TQNALEILMALK
+144 
-156 PQELGKILAKMDPK
+156 ELGHFVIARICGVKVEVFSIGFGK
-170 KAAALT
+170 KLCFFK
-176 ELWQKPPKEN
+176 L
-186 KEIPKTTAPTPPIAF
+186 F

-224 ENGMNET
+224 ENGTNET
-231 TDDSYA
+231 ADDSYA

-270 EKVLLPVIGDLDKN
+270 EKVLLPVIGGLDKN

-293 DKILSINHKKI
+293 DKILSINHEKI
-304 ASFREIRSVVARAR
+304 ASFREIRSVVARSQ
-318 GELVLEIERNHQVL
+318 GELVLEIERNHQIL

-354 RYKAIG
+354 QYKAIG
-360 IKPDMQKMGVVS
+360 IKPDMQKMGIVS

-400 IMGSSSVKELSGVV
+400 ITGSASVKELSGVV

-461 KNIFHITLPT
+461 KNIFKITLPAFM
-471 PIQNALWLAG
+471 QNALWLAG

-496 LTRLL
+496 ITRLL

>member
-1 MRKIL
+1 MMFIVAVL
-6 LLGLILQALFSEE
+6 MLAFLIF
-19 AAQELLQCSAIFES
+19 
-33 KKAELKDDLRRLSEK
+33 
-48 EQSLRILQTE
+48 
-58 NARLLDEK
+58 
-66 TDLLNQ
+66 
-72 KEKEVEEK
+72 VH
-80 LKNLAAKEE
+80 
-89 AFKTLQTEEKKR
+89 
-101 LKNLIEENEG
+101 
-111 ILREIKQ
+111 
-118 AKDSKIG
+118 
-125 ETYSKMKDSKSAL
+125 
-138 ILENLP
+138 
-144 TQNALEILMALK
+144 
-156 PQELGKILAKMDPK
+156 ELGHFTIARICGVKVEVFSIGFGK
-170 KAAALT
+170 KLCFFK
-176 ELWQKPPKEN
+176 L
-186 KEIPKTTAPTPPIAF
+186 F

-224 ENGMNET
+224 ENGTNESA
-231 TDDSYA
+231 DDSYA

-252 FFNFLFAILVY
+252 FFNFLFAILAY
-263 FFLALGG
+263 FFLALSG
-270 EKVLLPVIGDLDKN
+270 EKVLLPIIGDLEKN

-293 DKILSINHKKI
+293 DKILSINHEKI
-304 ASFREIRSVVARAR
+304 ASFREIRGIVARAR
-318 GELVLEIERNHQVL
+318 GELVLEIERNHQIL

-340 VAVISDSNDPNEMI
+340 VAVISESNDPNEMI

-400 IMGSSSVKELSGVV
+400 IMGSASVKELSGVV

-461 KNIFHITLPT
+461 KNIFHIALPT

>member
-1 MRKIL
+1 MFIVAVL
-6 LLGLILQALFSEE
+6 MLAFLIF
-19 AAQELLQCSAIFES
+19 
-33 KKAELKDDLRRLSEK
+33 
-48 EQSLRILQTE
+48 
-58 NARLLDEK
+58 
-66 TDLLNQ
+66 
-72 KEKEVEEK
+72 VH
-80 LKNLAAKEE
+80 
-89 AFKTLQTEEKKR
+89 
-101 LKNLIEENEG
+101 
-111 ILREIKQ
+111 
-118 AKDSKIG
+118 
-125 ETYSKMKDSKSAL
+125 
-138 ILENLP
+138 
-144 TQNALEILMALK
+144 
-156 PQELGKILAKMDPK
+156 ELGHFTIARICGVKVEVFSIGFGK
-170 KAAALT
+170 KLCFFK
-176 ELWQKPPKEN
+176 L
-186 KEIPKTTAPTPPIAF
+186 F

-224 ENGMNET
+224 ENGTNET
-231 TDDSYA
+231 ADDSYA

-263 FFLALGG
+263 FFLALSG
-270 EKVLLPVIGDLDKN
+270 EKVLLPIIGGLDKN

-340 VAVISDSNDPNEMI
+340 VAVISESNDPNEMI

-360 IKPDMQKMGVVS
+360 IKPDMQKTGVVS
-372 YSLFQAFEKAL
+372 YSLIQAFKQAL

-389 VVLIVDSLRRL
+389 VVLIGDSLRRL
-400 IMGSSSVKELSGVV
+400 IMGSASVKELSGVV
-414 GIVGALSHANSLSML
+414 GIVGALSHASSVSML

-461 KNIFHITLPT
+461 KNIFKITLPAFM
-471 PIQNALWLAG
+471 QNALWLAG

>member
-1 MRKIL
+1 MMFIVAVL
-6 LLGLILQALFSEE
+6 MLAFLIF
-19 AAQELLQCSAIFES
+19 
-33 KKAELKDDLRRLSEK
+33 
-48 EQSLRILQTE
+48 
-58 NARLLDEK
+58 
-66 TDLLNQ
+66 
-72 KEKEVEEK
+72 VH
-80 LKNLAAKEE
+80 
-89 AFKTLQTEEKKR
+89 
-101 LKNLIEENEG
+101 
-111 ILREIKQ
+111 
-118 AKDSKIG
+118 
-125 ETYSKMKDSKSAL
+125 
-138 ILENLP
+138 
-144 TQNALEILMALK
+144 
-156 PQELGKILAKMDPK
+156 ELGHFTIARICGVKVEVFSIGFGKKICFFKL
-170 KAAALT
+170 
-176 ELWQKPPKEN
+176 
-186 KEIPKTTAPTPPIAF
+186 F

-214 YVKLKGMDKE
+214 YVKLRGMDKE
-224 ENGMNET
+224 ESGTNET
-231 TDDSYA
+231 ANDSYA

-263 FFLALGG
+263 FFLALSG
-270 EKVLLPVIGDLDKN
+270 EKVLLPVIGGLEKN

-293 DKILSINHKKI
+293 DKILSINHQKI
-304 ASFREIRSVVARAR
+304 ASFREIRSVVVHAR

-340 VAVISDSNDPNEMI
+340 VAVISDSNDPNEI
-354 RYKAIG
+354 IKYKVIG

-372 YSLFQAFEKAL
+372 YSLIQAFKQAL
-383 SRFKEG
+383 SRFKES

-400 IMGSSSVKELSGVV
+400 IMGSASVKELSGVV
-414 GIVGALSHANSLSML
+414 GIVGALSHASSVSML

-461 KNIFHITLPT
+461 KDIFHIALPT

>member
-1 MRKIL
+1 MFIIAVL
-6 LLGLILQALFSEE
+6 MLAFLIF
-19 AAQELLQCSAIFES
+19 
-33 KKAELKDDLRRLSEK
+33 
-48 EQSLRILQTE
+48 
-58 NARLLDEK
+58 
-66 TDLLNQ
+66 
-72 KEKEVEEK
+72 VH
-80 LKNLAAKEE
+80 
-89 AFKTLQTEEKKR
+89 
-101 LKNLIEENEG
+101 
-111 ILREIKQ
+111 
-118 AKDSKIG
+118 
-125 ETYSKMKDSKSAL
+125 
-138 ILENLP
+138 
-144 TQNALEILMALK
+144 
-156 PQELGKILAKMDPK
+156 ELGHFTIARICGVKVEVFSIGFGK
-170 KAAALT
+170 KLCFFK
-176 ELWQKPPKEN
+176 L
-186 KEIPKTTAPTPPIAF
+186 F

-224 ENGMNET
+224 EDGTNET
-231 TDDSYA
+231 ADDSYA

-263 FFLALGG
+263 FVLALSG
-270 EKVLLPVIGDLDKN
+270 EKVLLPIIGDLDKN

-318 GELVLEIERNHQVL
+318 GELVLEIERNNQIL

-340 VAVISDSNDPNEMI
+340 VAIISDSNDPNEMI
-354 RYKAIG
+354 QYKAIG
-360 IKPDMQKMGVVS
+360 IKPDMQKTGVVS
-372 YSLFQAFEKAL
+372 YSLIQAFKQAL

-414 GIVGALSHANSLSML
+414 GIVGALSHANSVSML

-461 KNIFHITLPT
+461 KNIFKITLPAFM
-471 PIQNALWLAG
+471 QNALWLAG
-481 VGFLVFI
+481 VGFLVFV

-496 LTRLL
+496 ITRLL

>member
-1 MRKIL
+1 MFIVAVL
-6 LLGLILQALFSEE
+6 MLAFLIF
-19 AAQELLQCSAIFES
+19 
-33 KKAELKDDLRRLSEK
+33 
-48 EQSLRILQTE
+48 
-58 NARLLDEK
+58 
-66 TDLLNQ
+66 
-72 KEKEVEEK
+72 VH
-80 LKNLAAKEE
+80 
-89 AFKTLQTEEKKR
+89 
-101 LKNLIEENEG
+101 
-111 ILREIKQ
+111 
-118 AKDSKIG
+118 
-125 ETYSKMKDSKSAL
+125 
-138 ILENLP
+138 
-144 TQNALEILMALK
+144 
-156 PQELGKILAKMDPK
+156 ELGHFVIARICGVKVEVFSIGFGK
-170 KAAALT
+170 KLCFFK
-176 ELWQKPPKEN
+176 L
-186 KEIPKTTAPTPPIAF
+186 F

-224 ENGMNET
+224 ENKTNET
-231 TDDSYA
+231 ADDSYA

-263 FFLALGG
+263 FFLALSG
-270 EKVLLPVIGDLDKN
+270 EKVLLPIIGDLESN

-293 DKILSINHKKI
+293 DKILSINHEKI

-318 GELVLEIERNHQVL
+318 GELVLEIERNNQIL

-372 YSLFQAFEKAL
+372 YSVFQAFEKAL

-389 VVLIVDSLRRL
+389 VVLIMDSLRRL
-400 IMGSSSVKELSGVV
+400 IMGSSSVKELSGVI

-461 KNIFHITLPT
+461 KNIFKITLPAFM
-471 PIQNALWLAG
+471 QNALWLAG
-481 VGFLVFI
+481 VGFLVFV

-496 LTRLL
+496 ITRLL

>member
-1 MRKIL
+1 MMFIVAVL
-6 LLGLILQALFSEE
+6 MLAFLIF
-19 AAQELLQCSAIFES
+19 
-33 KKAELKDDLRRLSEK
+33 
-48 EQSLRILQTE
+48 
-58 NARLLDEK
+58 
-66 TDLLNQ
+66 
-72 KEKEVEEK
+72 VH
-80 LKNLAAKEE
+80 
-89 AFKTLQTEEKKR
+89 
-101 LKNLIEENEG
+101 
-111 ILREIKQ
+111 
-118 AKDSKIG
+118 
-125 ETYSKMKDSKSAL
+125 
-138 ILENLP
+138 
-144 TQNALEILMALK
+144 
-156 PQELGKILAKMDPK
+156 ELGHFTIARICGVKVEVFSIGFGK
-170 KAAALT
+170 KLCFFK
-176 ELWQKPPKEN
+176 L
-186 KEIPKTTAPTPPIAF
+186 F

-224 ENGMNET
+224 ENGTNET
-231 TDDSYA
+231 ADDSYA

-270 EKVLLPVIGDLDKN
+270 EKVLLPVIGDLESN

-318 GELVLEIERNHQVL
+318 GELVLEIERNHQIL

-340 VAVISDSNDPNEMI
+340 VAIISDSNDPNEMI

-360 IKPDMQKMGVVS
+360 IKPDMQKTGVVS
-372 YSLFQAFEKAL
+372 YSLIQAFKQAL
-383 SRFKEG
+383 SRFEEG
-389 VVLIVDSLRRL
+389 VVLIGDSLRRL
-400 IMGSSSVKELSGVV
+400 IMGSASAKELSGVI

-436 SINLGILNLL
+436 SINLGVLNLL

-461 KNIFHITLPT
+461 KNIFKITLPAFM
-471 PIQNALWLAG
+471 QNALWIAG

>member
-1 MRKIL
+1 MFIVAVL
-6 LLGLILQALFSEE
+6 MLAFLIF
-19 AAQELLQCSAIFES
+19 
-33 KKAELKDDLRRLSEK
+33 
-48 EQSLRILQTE
+48 
-58 NARLLDEK
+58 
-66 TDLLNQ
+66 
-72 KEKEVEEK
+72 VH
-80 LKNLAAKEE
+80 
-89 AFKTLQTEEKKR
+89 
-101 LKNLIEENEG
+101 
-111 ILREIKQ
+111 
-118 AKDSKIG
+118 
-125 ETYSKMKDSKSAL
+125 
-138 ILENLP
+138 
-144 TQNALEILMALK
+144 
-156 PQELGKILAKMDPK
+156 ELGHFTIARICGVKVEVFSIGFGK
-170 KAAALT
+170 KLYFFK
-176 ELWQKPPKEN
+176 L
-186 KEIPKTTAPTPPIAF
+186 F

-224 ENGMNET
+224 ENGTNET
-231 TDDSYA
+231 ANDSYA

-263 FFLALGG
+263 FFLALSG
-270 EKVLLPVIGDLDKN
+270 EKVLLPIIGDLEKN

-293 DKILSINHKKI
+293 DKILSINHEKI
-304 ASFREIRSVVARAR
+304 ASFREIRSVVAHAR

-340 VAVISDSNDPNEMI
+340 VAVISESNDPNEMI
-354 RYKAIG
+354 QYKVIG

-372 YSLFQAFEKAL
+372 YSLIQAFKQAL
-383 SRFKEG
+383 SRFKDG

-400 IMGSSSVKELSGVV
+400 IMGSTSVKELSGVV

-461 KNIFHITLPT
+461 KNIFKITLPAFM
-471 PIQNALWLAG
+471 QNALWLAG
-481 VGFLVFI
+481 VGFLVFV

-496 LTRLL
+496 ITRLL